1 VGFDLDPLASDEAV
15 DQQPRLRA
23 IGLVQ
28 FGRIHPVQPDS
39 DTLATVADDSAGIAV
54 MAGLGCGWPCGG
66 PRCGERST
74 ECDGACEHCAVDG

>member
-28 FGRIHPVQPDS
+28 FGRIHPVQPPS
-39 DTLATVADDSAGIAV
+39 LTMVRVSV
-54 MAGLGCGWPCGG
+54 
-66 PRCGERST
+66 
-74 ECDGACEHCAVDG
+74 